1 MIALGLVFMGVLLM
15 IGYVCYDDY
24 KINKKENE

>member
-1 MIALGLVFMGVLLM
+1 MIALGLVFVGVLLM